1 MNGETL
7 HSLERLQII
16 GPQPFTLNQLV
27 PAVDSLPVFLVP
39 APDALGL
46 HGLLNSLAGG
56 PSHINAVSR
65 GFFENFWM
73 NIQSGSFKGCPVFRN
88 TLPPALKGGFNRGMG
103 RCPEASGCPG
113 DKTVKGCRRNPCRFC
128 QASDRLVGLS
138 DRAA

>member
-39 APDALGL
+39 PPDALGL
-46 HGLLNSLAGG
+46 HGLLNSVAGG

-103 RCPEASGCPG
+103 DARRLPVAPET
-113 DKTVKGCRRNPCRFC
+113 K
-128 QASDRLVGLS
+128 L
-138 DRAA
+138 